1 MVEFPREYIIDL
13 YKKHSDTIKRAT
25 IFKLGR
31 GASHWLVW
39 NENTDTFWVG
49 GELAGLTEQ
58 ILKKSVIVE
67 DFLIVLTHAL
77 RNVKPDNM
85 MIMYEEE
92 LDHALQYLKRN
103 VEESPRVVSYLTE
116 YNLCLGEK
124 LRRKAVCK
132 KKGKIQP
139 PKSEALADDPPEE
152 IVQPDAAQ
160 PPTIEA
166 PPGWHK
172 DGD

>member
-39 NENTDTFWVG
+39 NEHTNTFWVG

-67 DFLIVLTHAL
+67 DFLIVQTHGL
-77 RNVKPDNM
+77 QNVKPDNM
-85 MIMYEEE
+85 MVMYDEE
-92 LDHALQYLKRN
+92 LEFALQYLKRN
-103 VEESPRVVSYLTE
+103 VEESPRVVSYLKE

-124 LRRKAVCK
+124 LRRDEVCK
-132 KKGKIQP
+132 KRGKSKAT
-139 PKSEALADDPPEE
+139 KSEALADEPAEE
-152 IVQPDAAQ
+152 IVPPAVPEA
-160 PPTIEA
+160 PTIEV
-166 PPGWHK
+166 PPGFLK